1 MTSLLPGTL
10 PCGPDDAGDLA
21 IHCLDASQP
30 VVEQLAVEETA
41 FSRAV
46 GHD

>member
-10 PCGPDDAGDLA
+10 PCGPDEEGSLA
-21 IHCLDASQP
+21 VHCLDVSQP